1 MENKKIRL
9 KLNPVMTL
17 VILIA
22 LTIVLSGVLSL
33 FGLEA
38 SYNEVN
44 EVTNT
49 YDSTW
54 VAVESLF
61 NLSGI
66 KYIFE
71 STVSNFAAFT
81 PLSMLLIILIGIGI
95 MEKSGFLKTSFNIL
109 TRKAQ
114 KKTITFI
121 MVLVCI
127 LFSIAGD
134 IGYVVM
140 IPLSAL
146 IFYHGRRNPLIGIA
160 ASFAALSC
168 GSGLSLFLTSL
179 DSSLLKETTNAAHIL
194 DANYTISTWAFIA
207 IMFVSIIALASII
220 TVITERIT
228 MTKVNKYEFKDEKK
242 DLRLTKREIRGLLF
256 SLTMGGLY
264 LLIFIY
270 NIIPGLPFSGNLLDY
285 TQELYI
291 DKLFSPNSFFS
302 QGFVFIITIL
312 FVIFGLFYGIGAKT
326 IKNHNDFCSFLTHS
340 LDGIGRPI
348 LLIFLASVLINVFK
362 KTNIGT
368 VLCAIVAN
376 LIDGSTFTGIPL
388 IILLFIGIAFV
399 TLFLPNSLNRWTILA
414 GACVPK
420 LMSNGVSPEFCQII
434 LRFAEC
440 SFYGLTPIMA
450 YYIIYLAY
458 LEKYNQDQE
467 PISLFTTFKYQ
478 LPYSIATF
486 ILLLVII
493 ILWYVIGLPLG
504 IGAMPNI

>member
-22 LTIVLSGVLSL
+22 LTIVLSGLLSL

-109 TRKAQ
+109 TRRTQ

-207 IMFVSIIALASII
+207 IMFVSIIELASII

-270 NIIPGLPFSGNLLDY
+270 NIIPGLPFSGNL
-285 TQELYI
+285 
-291 DKLFSPNSFFS
+291 
-302 QGFVFIITIL
+302 
-312 FVIFGLFYGIGAKT
+312 
-326 IKNHNDFCSFLTHS
+326 
-340 LDGIGRPI
+340 
-348 LLIFLASVLINVFK
+348 
-362 KTNIGT
+362 
-368 VLCAIVAN
+368 
-376 LIDGSTFTGIPL
+376 
-388 IILLFIGIAFV
+388 
-399 TLFLPNSLNRWTILA
+399 
-414 GACVPK
+414 
-420 LMSNGVSPEFCQII
+420 
-434 LRFAEC
+434 
-440 SFYGLTPIMA
+440 
-450 YYIIYLAY
+450 
-458 LEKYNQDQE
+458 
-467 PISLFTTFKYQ
+467 
-478 LPYSIATF
+478 
-486 ILLLVII
+486 
-493 ILWYVIGLPLG
+493 
-504 IGAMPNI
+504 

>member
-228 MTKVNKYEFKDEKK
+228 MTKVNN
-242 DLRLTKREIRGLLF
+242 
-256 SLTMGGLY
+256 

-440 SFYGLTPIMA
+440 AFYGLTPIMA